1 MGTHPIFESDFDCLT
16 DIWLTMPIDYSKWNN
31 IEISDDEDDTHPN
44 IHTPSLFK
52 WRHEAR
58 VQRMEEMSQ
67 EKERISEGKKQIQ
80 MRLKNAESEG
90 HQTKELEKQLKEW
103 KVKEA
108 ELTEKEKKQP
118 LNVDTIGAEA
128 WSKSQVNK
136 VEKPREKKSEE
147 EIVND
152 FKLFSDKYGEAAK
165 KFGLFSKM
173 TDSKQYLVDNT
184 HLVSEH
190 TASILC
196 VWCIDLQE
204 EGKEELMKQ
213 VSHQAVVLQ
222 FILELARSIKVDPR
236 GCFRQFFEKF
246 KNGDNKQYQEAFND
260 ELNSFRGRVRERA
273 EIRKQT
279 RAEEQEEYNR
289 KVAELEEEEAKAKAE
304 RIAAS
309 PGGLDP
315 EEVMNSLPKD
325 WQECFEKQDIQML
338 QNVVEKMDKAEA
350 TEHLNRC
357 IKSGLWVPGAA
368 DEDEEVYEEP
378 IAGENQ

>member
-67 EKERISEGKKQIQ
+67 EKERISEGKKQIE

-90 HQTKELEKQLKEW
+90 NQTKELEKQLKEW

-147 EIVND
+147 
-152 FKLFSDKYGEAAK
+152 
-165 KFGLFSKM
+165 
-173 TDSKQYLVDNT
+173 
-184 HLVSEH
+184 
-190 TASILC
+190 
-196 VWCIDLQE
+196 
-204 EGKEELMKQ
+204 
-213 VSHQAVVLQ
+213 
-222 FILELARSIKVDPR
+222 
-236 GCFRQFFEKF
+236 
-246 KNGDNKQYQEAFND
+246 
-260 ELNSFRGRVRERA
+260 
-273 EIRKQT
+273 
-279 RAEEQEEYNR
+279 
-289 KVAELEEEEAKAKAE
+289 
-304 RIAAS
+304 
-309 PGGLDP
+309 
-315 EEVMNSLPKD
+315 
-325 WQECFEKQDIQML
+325 
-338 QNVVEKMDKAEA
+338 
-350 TEHLNRC
+350 
-357 IKSGLWVPGAA
+357 
-368 DEDEEVYEEP
+368 
-378 IAGENQ
+378 